1 MGSPEECNGNS
12 VHRRKKAVEDE
23 KNCSTCLF
31 SREWKKQGK
40 TTIVCSLDQYST
52 SSFWVCENRKEKKM
66 NKEMIEN
73 EPEAVECE
81 VENVGY
87 ISLIVEG
94 YDGHVNIRH
103 KHKDDRYCVSITND
117 ALVEITKMVLYW
129 AEMQK

>member
-1 MGSPEECNGNS
+1 
-12 VHRRKKAVEDE
+12 
-23 KNCSTCLF
+23 
-31 SREWKKQGK
+31 
-40 TTIVCSLDQYST
+40 
-52 SSFWVCENRKEKKM
+52 M
-66 NKEMIEN
+66 NKEMIEKLKGN
-73 EPEAVECE
+73 IATLECLSKEEQVFLIDSPKKNVQWLSGEGKWLPVSPRVILLSTGRYRLHPDYSPEPEAVECE